1 MGSLGHKRSYK
12 HGLFLVV
19 IGCIIGGLLF
29 GAFSLT
35 LATLQE
41 TSDCPKQ
48 HRPDCPIPEKKPI
61 PCPKQKSRPLCPLNA
76 AK

>member
-12 HGLFLVV
+12 RGLILVV

-41 TSDCPKQ
+41 TSDCPKG
-48 HRPDCPIPEKKPI
+48 HRPDCPIAEKKPI
-61 PCPKQKSRPLCPLNA
+61 PCPKQNSPPPCSLNA